1 MAIDLMALEPQ
12 HISRDLRGKMV
23 LIYGEPGCGKTTLAS
38 QFDRV
43 LVAAFERGTNALNNV
58 YVQPVKTW
66 QDWKQMVSQLCKKP
80 ELKEK
85 YHAISVDTVDEAWAL
100 CEKKICADNGI
111 ETLGEL
117 GWGLG
122 WRLAKQEFA
131 STFRDLVYSGYGL
144 IFISHAVEKEVEND
158 RGEKTNKIVPALS
171 GTPFN
176 VINKMVD
183 LIGYIREIDVGTSE
197 NPKRERFMFFR
208 DEKGDRFLVKSRY
221 KYIKSRIKLDY
232 DELVSAI
239 YEAIDEE
246 VKHSGGSAVETS
258 DPHAEKNFDELMEDA
273 RILWTTL
280 VNKNLTN
287 KANEIL
293 EKEFGKSTKFSEILP
308 EQIEQLSHVLT
319 EIQSII

>member
-12 HISRDLRGKMV
+12 HISRDLRGKFM
-23 LIYGEPGCGKTTLAS
+23 LLYGPAGVGKTTLAS
-38 QFDRV
+38 QFDDV

-80 ELKEK
+80 ELKTK
-85 YHAISVDTVDEAWAL
+85 FVTVAIDTVDEAWAL

-111 ETLGEL
+111 DTLGEL

-131 STFRDLVYSGYGL
+131 STFRELAYSGYGL
-144 IFISHAVEKEVEND
+144 VFISHSVDKEEEND
-158 RGEKTNKIVPALS
+158 NGEKHNKIMPALPA
-171 GTPFN
+171 TPFG

-183 LIGYIREIDVGTSE
+183 LIGYIREINIGTAE
-197 NPKRERFMFFR
+197 NPQRERFVFFR
-208 DEKGDRFLVKSRY
+208 DEKGDRYLVKSRY
-221 KYIKSRIKLDY
+221 KYIKPRIKLDY
-232 DELVSAI
+232 DEFVNTI
-239 YEAIDEE
+239 YEAIDAE
-246 VKHSGGSAVETS
+246 VEHSGGSAVDTN
-258 DPHAEKNFDELMEDA
+258 PQIEKSFDELMEDA

-280 VNKNLTN
+280 VNKKLTD
-287 KANEIL
+287 KASAIL
-293 EKEFGKSTKFSEILP
+293 EKEFGKPIKFSEILP
-308 EQIEQLSHVLT
+308 EQIEQLNHVLV